1 MALIFFFWGGL
12 MAQQSS
18 VAVPATDDS
27 GLPLPG
33 ATVVVENT
41 NRGVTTDFDG
51 NFSINAQ
58 NGEVLI
64 VSYVG
69 YQNSRIT
76 VGNQSNYNISLQTD
90 NALEEVVVTTAYGT
104 QRKISVV
111 GTIATI
117 TNETIDNVQATSV
130 IGSIQGS
137 VPGENILTAGGVP
150 GTNPTTH
157 QKKFLGHYNRQQT
170 PEQSQPQV
178 KYDQW

>member
-18 VAVPATDDS
+18 VAGTATDDS

-76 VGNQSNYNISLQTD
+76 VGNQSNYNISLQT
-90 NALEEVVVTTAYGT
+90 
-104 QRKISVV
+104 S
-111 GTIATI
+111 I
-117 TNETIDNVQATSV
+117 TLNGFGECHNQV
-130 IGSIQGS
+130 IKPHII
-137 VPGENILTAGGVP
+137 ILLLMLL
-150 GTNPTTH
+150 PTTMPIAILEH
-157 QKKFLGHYNRQQT
+157 ILMKIL
-170 PEQSQPQV
+170 
-178 KYDQW
+178 

>member
-64 VSYVG
+64 ISYVG

-90 NALEEVVVTTAYGT
+90 NALEEVVVTTA
-104 QRKISVV
+104 
-111 GTIATI
+111 
-117 TNETIDNVQATSV
+117 
-130 IGSIQGS
+130 
-137 VPGENILTAGGVP
+137 
-150 GTNPTTH
+150 
-157 QKKFLGHYNRQQT
+157 FF
-170 PEQSQPQV
+170 
-178 KYDQW
+178 

>member
-12 MAQQSS
+12 IAQQSS
-18 VAVPATDDS
+18 VTVPVTDDS

-76 VGNQSNYNISLQTD
+76 VGNQSNYNISLQT
-90 NALEEVVVTTAYGT
+90 
-104 QRKISVV
+104 S
-111 GTIATI
+111 I
-117 TNETIDNVQATSV
+117 TLNGFGECHNQV
-130 IGSIQGS
+130 IKPHII
-137 VPGENILTAGGVP
+137 ILLLMLL
-150 GTNPTTH
+150 PTTMPIAILEH
-157 QKKFLGHYNRQQT
+157 ILMKIL
-170 PEQSQPQV
+170 
-178 KYDQW
+178 

>member
-12 MAQQSS
+12 IAQQSS
-18 VAVPATDDS
+18 VTGTVTD
-27 GLPLPG
+27 
-33 ATVVVENT
+33 
-41 NRGVTTDFDG
+41 
-51 NFSINAQ
+51 
-58 NGEVLI
+58 
-64 VSYVG
+64 
-69 YQNSRIT
+69 
-76 VGNQSNYNISLQTD
+76 
-90 NALEEVVVTTAYGT
+90 
-104 QRKISVV
+104 
-111 GTIATI
+111 
-117 TNETIDNVQATSV
+117 ETIDNVQATSV

>member
-1 MALIFFFWGGL
+1 M
-12 MAQQSS
+12 
-18 VAVPATDDS
+18 
-27 GLPLPG
+27 
-33 ATVVVENT
+33 
-41 NRGVTTDFDG
+41 TTDFDG
-51 NFSINAQ
+51 NFSIKAQ

-64 VSYVG
+64 ISY
-69 YQNSRIT
+69 

-90 NALEEVVVTTAYGT
+90 NALEE
-104 QRKISVV
+104 VV

>member
-27 GLPLPG
+27 GQRQPG

-76 VGNQSNYNISLQTD
+76 VGNQSNYNISLQT
-90 NALEEVVVTTAYGT
+90 
-104 QRKISVV
+104 S
-111 GTIATI
+111 I
-117 TNETIDNVQATSV
+117 TLNGFGECHNQV
-130 IGSIQGS
+130 IKPHII
-137 VPGENILTAGGVP
+137 ILLLMLL
-150 GTNPTTH
+150 PTTMPIAILEH
-157 QKKFLGHYNRQQT
+157 ILMKIL
-170 PEQSQPQV
+170 
-178 KYDQW
+178 

>member
-18 VAVPATDDS
+18 VAGTA
-27 GLPLPG
+27 
-33 ATVVVENT
+33 
-41 NRGVTTDFDG
+41 TDFDG

-90 NALEEVVVTTAYGT
+90 NALEEVVVTTA
-104 QRKISVV
+104 
-111 GTIATI
+111 
-117 TNETIDNVQATSV
+117 
-130 IGSIQGS
+130 
-137 VPGENILTAGGVP
+137 
-150 GTNPTTH
+150 
-157 QKKFLGHYNRQQT
+157 FF
-170 PEQSQPQV
+170 
-178 KYDQW
+178 

>member
-69 YQNSRIT
+69 YKTAESPLAT
-76 VGNQSNYNISLQTD
+76 K
-90 NALEEVVVTTAYGT
+90 ATT
-104 QRKISVV
+104 
-111 GTIATI
+111 
-117 TNETIDNVQATSV
+117 TSV
-130 IGSIQGS
+130 CRPIM
-137 VPGENILTAGGVP
+137 L
-150 GTNPTTH
+150 
-157 QKKFLGHYNRQQT
+157 
-170 PEQSQPQV
+170 
-178 KYDQW
+178 

>member
-1 MALIFFFWGGL
+1 MGRSNRA
-12 MAQQSS
+12 
-18 VAVPATDDS
+18 AVIGCRRKHQPW
-27 GLPLPG
+27 
-33 ATVVVENT
+33 
-41 NRGVTTDFDG
+41 VTTDFDG

-64 VSYVG
+64 ISY
-69 YQNSRIT
+69 

>member
-1 MALIFFFWGGL
+1 MAFRLTQILTIHEKSLCINGAYLLFLGRSNGATAIGG
-12 MAQQSS
+12 
-18 VAVPATDDS
+18 S

-76 VGNQSNYNISLQTD
+76 VGNQSNYNISLLTD
-90 NALEEVVVTTAYGT
+90 NALEEVVVTTA
-104 QRKISVV
+104 
-111 GTIATI
+111 
-117 TNETIDNVQATSV
+117 
-130 IGSIQGS
+130 
-137 VPGENILTAGGVP
+137 
-150 GTNPTTH
+150 
-157 QKKFLGHYNRQQT
+157 FF
-170 PEQSQPQV
+170 
-178 KYDQW
+178 